1 MKPTRTTVGRPQEML
16 LYASRRCRSTTSVQC
31 LGTFQLGGVHS
42 IHHQIF
48 ESQLIIRHCFS
59 FFLLKDAMISDGLG
73 MADLCVGR
81 RTFAMPPST
90 RRRGERRT
98 STLVPSDAAGRGH
111 AAMRQVFGP
120 WSPPH
125 SFFLQQS
132 PPHSWAEAAAAPSW
146 AGVPGGSCCRRPRR
160 IPCAGCV
167 GFPDVTFAWPILPC
181 VYIQ

>member
-73 MADLCVGR
+73 MADLCVGGRSRCRHRQGDEESGGR
-81 RTFAMPPST
+81 RPWCPATP
-90 RRRGERRT
+90 
-98 STLVPSDAAGRGH
+98 LDAATLRCAWCSGRGH
-111 AAMRQVFGP
+111 RLTVGP
-120 WSPPH
+120 RPPQH
-125 SFFLQQS
+125 
-132 PPHSWAEAAAAPSW
+132 
-146 AGVPGGSCCRRPRR
+146 RRTRS

>member
-1 MKPTRTTVGRPQEML
+1 VKPTRTTVGRPQEML

-31 LGTFQLGGVHS
+31 LSTFQLGGVHS

-90 RRRGERRT
+90 RRRGEQRT

-125 SFFLQQS
+125 SFFFLTTITASQLGRGRRSTVVGRGSWRQLLQTPTWDS
-132 PPHSWAEAAAAPSW
+132 L
-146 AGVPGGSCCRRPRR
+146 CRLRGHP
-160 IPCAGCV
+160 
-167 GFPDVTFAWPILPC
+167 
-181 VYIQ
+181 